1 VLTAQLRGRDP
12 PLDQKDFDREC
23 LALENAINRIEQEI
37 NSINQIEQPLAAPQ
51 INAETETQS
60 PPQRFSAP
68 VSTGV
73 ADQAKISP
81 SKKILTVLS
90 NIAMGG
96 AGLLMMVLFAI
107 IPTALVLGGAL
118 IADKVLHYL
127 VWPVVIVFLLCVVI
141 FLPLSVFRETRT
153 VSAIGF
159 MISSYVFGASAWFAG
174 LLGSYTYFGLVG
186 TVLALCFFGF
196 GVVPVGIIGALV
208 HSDWMAA
215 GLLFGGLILTFGT
228 RAMAAWMVVKVEN
241 DQRTYRPPQPDSAVI
256 RALKYFFSFS
266 GRFNRAN
273 FWIVYGIAFL
283 MTVVPPAVIEIIFP
297 DNSAINAVVGVW
309 CILWFVSIQA
319 VAARRLHDLG
329 YSGLWLLAYFAV
341 YVAAYAALD
350 RDFGML
356 TLLVIICLG
365 VVPGNKGANRF
376 GGEPPSSGGLPTIGD
391 RELVPQ

>member
-1 VLTAQLRGRDP
+1 MTDYYPVISHAVTALRENTASTRRALYDRARAVLTAQLRGRDP
-12 PLDQKDFDREC
+12 PLDQKDFNREF
-23 LALENAINRIEQEI
+23 LALENAINR
-37 NSINQIEQPLAAPQ
+37 IEQPLAAPQ

-118 IADKVLHYL
+118 VADKVLHYL
-127 VWPVVIVFLLCVVI
+127 VWPVAIAFVLCVVI
-141 FLPLSVFRETRT
+141 FLPLCLFRATRM

-159 MISSYVFGASAWFAG
+159 LISSYVFGASAWFAG

-273 FWIVYGIAFL
+273 FWIGYGIAFL
-283 MTVVPPAVIEIIFP
+283 MT
-297 DNSAINAVVGVW
+297 
-309 CILWFVSIQA
+309 SI
-319 VAARRLHDLG
+319 
-329 YSGLWLLAYFAV
+329 
-341 YVAAYAALD
+341 
-350 RDFGML
+350 
-356 TLLVIICLG
+356 
-365 VVPGNKGANRF
+365 
-376 GGEPPSSGGLPTIGD
+376 PST
-391 RELVPQ
+391 RQFRQQ